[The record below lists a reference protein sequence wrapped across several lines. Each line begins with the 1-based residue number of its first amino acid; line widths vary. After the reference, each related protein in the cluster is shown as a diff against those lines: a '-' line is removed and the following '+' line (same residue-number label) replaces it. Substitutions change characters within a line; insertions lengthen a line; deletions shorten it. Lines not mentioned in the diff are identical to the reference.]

1 MGRPPHED
9 LCLILNNPRPEA
21 SFTVVLDRISADVVR
36 PKPAIALVQPPS
48 PHRRRGSP
56 AAPSD
61 AIHPFWS
68 GGGEG
73 YLRLPARG
81 RGAKEER
88 GGGQMEVEAEVEI
101 GMGNRGKKRG
111 ARGGVAGETKWHYGF
126 PERSGWSKRF
136 GNRC

>member
-81 RGAKEER
+81 RGAREER
-88 GGGQMEVEAEVEI
+88 GGGPMEMEVETW
-101 GMGNRGKKRG
+101 MGNWGRKRG
-111 ARGGVAGETKWHYGF
+111 A
-126 PERSGWSKRF
+126 
-136 GNRC
+136 